1 MPLAKQRMQGADR
14 FLPSLSSQLQEQHP
28 HSSMILAAQSDD
40 NYEAAHLLDDT
51 FLHGGDQVEPRKPGQ
66 GCVLDAGEFD
76 IFESEEDG
84 SEGSDS

>member
-1 MPLAKQRMQGADR
+1 
-14 FLPSLSSQLQEQHP
+14 
-28 HSSMILAAQSDD
+28 MILAAQSDD

-84 SEGSDS
+84 SEGSNSGQEDEVDIGTPIQGEVKTGAHQLI